1 MNERPTFLTDAEL
14 ETALFDLARVLAPTP
29 SPDLAAMVR
38 VRVAGLGTP
47 VSGRLSWLDGFDR
60 SWGRPTRR
68 AVVLGLA
75 VLLALAGVAAAI
87 GFGLPGLR
95 IVILGPG
102 VSVSPTI
109 GVSPTPG
116 ASPGSSPPSVSPQPT
131 AAAIETLGLGE
142 PVDPKDVD
150 LAAGYHVL
158 LPTLLELGRP
168 LGVFVRGSAP
178 TALVGAAYAATP
190 TIPAGSLAPIAAG
203 QPVAILVMEFPG
215 ASDAD
220 YLQKMLPPGTSIE
233 PVTVGGKAGFWI
245 AGQPH
250 ELLYLA
256 LNGDVL
262 DEPAR
267 LAANVLAWN
276 DGDRTIRIE
285 GAPDLAT
292 AMRIAAS
299 LR

>member
-1 MNERPTFLTDAEL
+1 
-14 ETALFDLARVLAPTP
+14 
-29 SPDLAAMVR
+29 
-38 VRVAGLGTP
+38 
-47 VSGRLSWLDGFDR
+47 
-60 SWGRPTRR
+60 
-68 AVVLGLA
+68 
-75 VLLALAGVAAAI
+75 
-87 GFGLPGLR
+87 
-95 IVILGPG
+95 
-102 VSVSPTI
+102 
-109 GVSPTPG
+109 
-116 ASPGSSPPSVSPQPT
+116 
-131 AAAIETLGLGE
+131 
-142 PVDPKDVD
+142 
-150 LAAGYHVL
+150 
-158 LPTLLELGRP
+158 
-168 LGVFVRGSAP
+168 
-178 TALVGAAYAATP
+178 
-190 TIPAGSLAPIAAG
+190 
-203 QPVAILVMEFPG
+203 MEFPG

-256 LNGDVL
+256 PNGDVL